1 MFREITTIPTTANRL
16 DFTRIAASREIRDLR
31 NKLQDI
37 YSDLNWSSY
46 YAVHNAIEEYMDL
59 LACVDLIN
67 ADDNHHVISVVY
79 RNNESNVRYI
89 YSGTDIYNTAIGI
102 VIHKC
107 PAPRYDEIEWENQ
120 VVLNGASETLKQT
133 SKHFLKIFHKEINP
147 NLLFVWSN
155 QDLLPETI
163 FKIKMLQLRLNE
175 QNLETFHPITKEI
188 YAAFVEGSVPKV
200 NEAFKKFFDSSII
213 TERQYKDFVKTFKYQ
228 NERNKD
234 ILRNKIKN
242 NYDSIQSYENTIARL
257 AVEIND
263 MNIQLLTLTNNEDSN
278 EEIEMLFKY
287 LNKHPYITNF
297 TVSKNSNTLTLYFR
311 SPLIYYT
318 DYAIEKV
325 KKSYRDEDQ
334 IIFDIFLEKRF
345 QLITECSITFNVSD
359 FSITPT
365 NRHRNHNVIGHPHI
379 DEYGCLGN
387 HREAIYESAEAKDY
401 IGAIEQISQATMN
414 INFYDACIVNYI
426 VNYFNNPTN
435 RNQKETWLDTKT
447 GEYITLAEVIKRRN
461 ENEKA

>member
-1 MFREITTIPTTANRL
+1 MFQEITRIPTTANRL
-16 DFTRIAASREIRDLR
+16 DFTRMAANHEVRDLR

-46 YAVHNAIEEYMDL
+46 YAVHNAIETYMDL

-67 ADDNHHVISVVY
+67 ADENHHVISVVY
-79 RNNESNVRYI
+79 RNNESNVKYI
-89 YSGTDIYNTAIGI
+89 YSGTEIYDNAIGI
-102 VIHKC
+102 VIHKS
-107 PAPRYDEIEWENQ
+107 PAPRYDEMEWENQ
-120 VVLNGASETLKQT
+120 VMLDGASETLKQT
-133 SKHFLKIFHKEINP
+133 SKHFLKIFHKENNP

-155 QDLLPETI
+155 QDLLPETV

-188 YAAFVEGSVPKV
+188 YAAFVEGSVPKI
-200 NEAFKKFFDSSII
+200 NEAFKKFFNSSII
-213 TERQYKDFVKTFKYQ
+213 TERQYKDFVKTLKYQ
-228 NERNKD
+228 NERNKEA
-234 ILRNKIKN
+234 LKSRIKN

-257 AVEIND
+257 ATEIND
-263 MNIQLLTLTNNEDSN
+263 MNMRLLILTNNEDSN

-297 TVSKNSNTLTLYFR
+297 TVSKNSGILVLHFR

-325 KKSYRDEDQ
+325 KKSYREEDQ

-345 QLITECSITFNVSD
+345 QLITECSISFNVSD

-365 NRHRNHNVIGHPHI
+365 SRPRNSGIMGHPHI

-387 HREAIYESAEAKDY
+387 HREAIFESAETKDY

-414 INFYDACIVNYI
+414 INFYDACIVGY
-426 VNYFNNPTN
+426 VVKYFNNPVNKT
-435 RNQKETWLDTKT
+435 QKETWLDTKT
-447 GEYITLAEVIKRRN
+447 GEYITLEEVIKRRN
-461 ENEKA
+461 ENEEA